1 MKSIIPQGTALYV
14 GVIAGSI
21 KRNSTPEH
29 ATIDWEVRY
38 QNQDILG
45 KINTEMSACYHILA
59 QDYPNAQITVNAAE
73 TLPVFERQATFFIDL
88 IKRIKN

>member
-1 MKSIIPQGTALYV
+1 MTQGTTLYV
-14 GVIAGSI
+14 GVIASGI
-21 KRNSTPEH
+21 RHNSTPEH

-38 QNQDILG
+38 QNQDIIG
-45 KINTEMSACYHILA
+45 KINTEMGAFYHTLA

-73 TLPVFERQATFFIDL
+73 TLPVFERQAAFLIDL